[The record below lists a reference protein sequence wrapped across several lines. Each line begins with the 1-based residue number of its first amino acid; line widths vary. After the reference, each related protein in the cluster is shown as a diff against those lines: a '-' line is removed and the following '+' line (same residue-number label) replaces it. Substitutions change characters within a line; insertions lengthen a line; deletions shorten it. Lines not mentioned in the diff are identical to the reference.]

1 MKGYPRRGL
10 KRKMG
15 KEIKI
20 IKKDDQKRFEDYTFI
35 DENNNIELR
44 KIDNGNDDGNTSS
57 SSPSSSSSNN
67 KKHKEKSA
75 FTLRNNPKKDRK
87 SRDKSRLV
95 GGHGTKSHSP
105 VYE

>member
-1 MKGYPRRGL
+1 
-10 KRKMG
+10 MG

-20 IKKDDQKRFEDYTFI
+20 IKKDDQKRVEDYTFI
-35 DENNNIELR
+35 DGNNIELR
-44 KIDNGNDDGNTSS
+44 KLDNGNDDDDGDQSS
-57 SSPSSSSSNN
+57 YPLSSSSSNN
-67 KKHKEKSA
+67 KKHKEKNM

-95 GGHGTKSHSP
+95 GGHGTQSHSP

>member
-1 MKGYPRRGL
+1 
-10 KRKMG
+10 MG

-35 DENNNIELR
+35 DDNNIELR

-57 SSPSSSSSNN
+57 SNN
-67 KKHKEKSA
+67 KKHKENSV
-75 FTLRNNPKKDRK
+75 FTLRNNPKSDRK

-95 GGHGTKSHSP
+95 GGRGTQSHSP

>member
-1 MKGYPRRGL
+1 
-10 KRKMG
+10 MG

-35 DENNNIELR
+35 DDNNIELR
-44 KIDNGNDDGNTSS
+44 KMDNGNDDGNPTSF
-57 SSPSSSSSNN
+57 SPSSSSSSNN
-67 KKHKEKSA
+67 KKHKEKSM

-95 GGHGTKSHSP
+95 GGHGTQSHSP